1 MSSRHTWFWLLLA
14 AGLFAFIFFYQRHTR
29 KGAAGPS
36 RILPGVKLSEVTSIQ
51 VRPAVAGQAQ
61 LEIRAER
68 TNNLWQLTEP
78 PSTSLRTDTNTWLPY
93 PAQAA
98 SIENL
103 IAALEQLTPAIYISE
118 SELKAHPKADEEF
131 GFTSPQASIVILQG
145 GYRVHLLI
153 GVRTNPGDQVYL
165 QVVGI
170 EGAYV
175 VSADFLKYIPRS
187 ANDWRDTAVIKL
199 ANTAFDRIA
208 VTNSSTALA
217 RLVLQRDLTN
227 RLWRM
232 VWPLQAR
239 ADNLRI
245 QDSLHKLQNLRVRQF
260 VSDDP
265 KAELEPLGLA
275 PPELELA
282 IGQGTNTLAL
292 LQFGRSPTNDPAQVY
307 ARRFGQYSIFTVDKE
322 ALSSWRAA
330 VNDFRDAHLLD
341 LPEPVDSVEVIGQD
355 IFSLQHETNDTW
367 RVLPDNL
374 HADAGNVQDLFTI
387 LTAAPIIG
395 FVKDV
400 VNPPDLADFGLA
412 SPLRRFIL
420 SPKAIHSTVVVSNE
434 VCFGLSTNQPDK
446 VFAKRTDE
454 SSVYAIST
462 NDFAR
467 LPPVGWQM
475 RERKLWHFTE
485 DDIAQVTIR
494 QNGKTRQL
502 IRKERYKWSPAAGTQ
517 GVVDELPTE
526 ETVRGLVQAS
536 AVVWVERGEQDRVRF
551 GFSEKGLQITLE
563 LKGGDKVTIEFGGE
577 APSTN
582 AYAEVTFD
590 GQIWILEFPW
600 MLFRDVLSY
609 LSIPPGQ

>member
-14 AGLFAFIFFYQRHTR
+14 AGLFGFIFFYQRHTH
-29 KGAAGPS
+29 KGPTGPA

-68 TNNLWQLTEP
+68 TNNMWQLTEP
-78 PSTSLRTDTNTWLPY
+78 PSTNLRTDTNTWLPY

-103 IAALEQLTPAIYISE
+103 IAALEQLTAAIYISE

-131 GFTSPQASIVILQG
+131 GFTSPQASIVILEG
-145 GYRVHLLI
+145 GYRVHILI
-153 GVRTNPGDQVYL
+153 GARTNPGDQVYL
-165 QVVGI
+165 QVVGV

-175 VSADFLKYIPRS
+175 ASADFLKYIPRS
-187 ANDWRDTAVIKL
+187 ANDWRDTTVIKF
-199 ANTAFDRIA
+199 ANTPFDRIA

-217 RLVLQRDLTN
+217 RLVLQRDLPN

-245 QDSLHKLQNLRVRQF
+245 QDSLQKLQNLRVRQF

-322 ALSSWRAA
+322 GLSSWRAA
-330 VNDFRDAHLLD
+330 VNDFREAHLLD
-341 LPEPVDSVEVIGQD
+341 LPEAVDSVEVMGQD

-374 HADAGNVQDLFTI
+374 PADAGNVQDLFTV

-400 VNPPDLADFGLA
+400 VNPPDLVDFGLA

-420 SPKAIHSTVVVSNE
+420 SPKAINSSVVVSNE

-467 LPPVGWQM
+467 LPTVGWQM
-475 RERKLWHFTE
+475 RERKLWHFSE

-526 ETVRGLVQAS
+526 ETVRGLVQAA
-536 AVVWVERGEQDRVRF
+536 AVIWVARGEQDGARF

-563 LKGGDKVTIEFGGE
+563 LKSGEKVTIEFGGE

-582 AYAEVTFD
+582 AYAKVTFD